1 MPTKSESRVW
11 TRVALC
17 TTTGSRAASYQSS
30 VTLRALQRAKNAKE
44 AEAAQPWDLSVLKL
58 FLVSLTLSEVTLH
71 CSGSKAF
78 SDNAERFSLS
88 CAMIWI

>member
-1 MPTKSESRVW
+1 MPTKPESRVW
-11 TRVALC
+11 TRVALS
-17 TTTGSRAASYQSS
+17 TTAASYQSS
-30 VTLRALQRAKNAKE
+30 VTSRALQRAKNAKE
-44 AEAAQPWDLSVLKL
+44 AEAAQPRDLPVLKL

-78 SDNAERFSLS
+78 SDKAERFSLS